1 MVRDR
6 RKRNEEAYLTGG
18 PLATLTERETDVL
31 ALLAAG
37 MSNKE
42 IARALCITT
51 HTVKAH
57 VTRILHKLNVEG
69 RTEAAVLWV
78 LSEGS
83 GVGGQGSVLIGERT

>member
-1 MVRDR
+1 MVKDR
-6 RKRNEEAYLTGG
+6 RKRNEEADLKAG
-18 PLATLTERETDVL
+18 PLARLTERETDVL

-37 MSNKE
+37 MTNKE

-57 VTRILHKLNVEG
+57 VTRVLHKLGVEG

-78 LSEGS
+78 R
-83 GVGGQGSVLIGERT
+83 GQGSGIS